1 MESGEKK
8 AAEEMESMDNES
20 DGGSG
25 RIIRPPSEASL
36 CPTED
41 EEDFTP
47 MGPKCSI
54 KEHLI
59 KDKASTHTFLS
70 FIYQIIGYDFTRSG
84 DIDVRWRL
92 LSSKITSC
100 KTQPHSHES

>member
-25 RIIRPPSEASL
+25 RMIRPPSEASL

-70 FIYQIIGYDFTRSG
+70 FIYQIM
-84 DIDVRWRL
+84 
-92 LSSKITSC
+92 
-100 KTQPHSHES
+100 

>member
-8 AAEEMESMDNES
+8 AAEEMESMDNEF

-25 RIIRPPSEASL
+25 RMIRPPSEASL
-36 CPTED
+36 CPTQD

-59 KDKASTHTFLS
+59 KDKARHSDHYMNRLGQRAKDLFN
-70 FIYQIIGYDFTRSG
+70 FKHVKCPQQPGGVECGYY
-84 DIDVRWRL
+84 VMKYML
-92 LSSKITSC
+92 
-100 KTQPHSHES
+100 

>member
-25 RIIRPPSEASL
+25 RMIRPPSEASL

-59 KDKASTHTFLS
+59 KDKDDESLK
-70 FIYQIIGYDFTRSG
+70 
-84 DIDVRWRL
+84 RWKEQL
-92 LSSKITSC
+92 LGSADMNAEVMILLGLVILM
-100 KTQPHSHES
+100 